1 MISRL
6 LKTAATLAVVA
17 GPVVPQAAM
26 AVPAVFFNDN
36 LNLGRQRFLDVV
48 TAADTA
54 FNAANPGA
62 SRAATIFELDILNN
76 STSANGVFT
85 VTNGAT
91 TVWVRTLRQ
100 GNPVRNAATGESN
113 GDGFTNWSNSYN
125 SASFANAEA
134 LGYTLNF
141 FADAALTAPFQLNA
155 LGIHTNDW
163 GTCCNSQNPTPD
175 GSRVNAS
182 QVYLRFQDAG
192 GANDLLLLGGIA
204 QTINSREHF
213 IGAINDTGFF
223 DQVRVIAN
231 GDGEFFGVGGRIL
244 FTTVAVNSVP
254 AGLSDISGQNL
265 IPPTPPPTTVP
276 RLNWDGAGPAADGIV
291 QGGSGTWTATS
302 TNFTESN
309 GATNGVY
316 GPAPGVVVFG
326 TSGGTVTTSN
336 AAGALAVAGMSF
348 TVDGYTIAGD
358 TLALALA
365 GPAPAA
371 FDVTNAGD
379 GAIITAQLTGNGLT
393 KTGAGTLTLDNSATS
408 IGPVVVSAGVVA
420 GSFTAGGLTVADGA
434 RLRPGASIGTIT
446 STGPVDFQSG
456 ARLDVDIMAGG
467 MADRIAVTGT
477 ADIAAGTT
485 LAFTQL
491 DTARLVLGTRYTLIS
506 ATGGRTGS
514 FATLLGNT
522 RVSRFISVV
531 QETDPG
537 NLYLAVRQT
546 SSFASA
552 GATRNQMA
560 AGAGVDSPGNGALY
574 TTIAYFDS
582 DAQARTAFD
591 QLSGELHA
599 TARGATAQDSRF
611 VREAIHAH
619 TQGLADERMGLW
631 FAGYGSWGTTRG
643 DGNAQKVSREI
654 GGFFIGYDLV
664 KSDNLSLGLL
674 AGYGTA
680 VIDVDQNP
688 AQLRGRATTH
698 DLHLAGY
705 AAFRA
710 GRLITTAGL
719 ATMQRNMN
727 TRRTAQFPG
736 FSDALTARY
745 DTNVIQGFAELA
757 LQLPYKALALEPFA
771 QAAYVSVTTDRI
783 AERGGLARLRSEL
796 ANDGFFVTTLGARVK
811 YGLPAGTGKWGMVLD
826 AGYRRFGGGRS
837 TTPIDFAF
845 PAGPLFAIAGTDLG
859 RDVAALG
866 AAVMG
871 QVAPGVTLDIGYRG
885 QIGREVKDHGLRGSV
900 TVAF

>member
-1 MISRL
+1 M
-6 LKTAATLAVVA
+6 AVVA
-17 GPVVPQAAM
+17 GTLVPQAAM

-62 SRAATIFELDILNN
+62 NRASTIFELDILNN
-76 STSANGVFT
+76 STNANGVFT
-85 VTNGAT
+85 VTNGGT
-91 TVWVRTLRQ
+91 TVWVRTVRQ
-100 GNPVRNAATGESN
+100 GSPVRNNAIGESN
-113 GDGFTNWSNSYN
+113 GDGFSNWSNVYN
-125 SASFANAEA
+125 TASFANAEA

-141 FADAALTAPFQLNA
+141 FADAALTTPFQLNA

-182 QVYLRFQDAG
+182 QVYLRFQDASG
-192 GANDLLLLGGIA
+192 SNDLLLLGGIA
-204 QTINSREHF
+204 QTIGSREHF
-213 IGAINDTGFF
+213 IGAINDTNFF

-231 GDGEFFGVGGRIL
+231 GNGEFFGVGGRIL
-244 FTTVAVNSVP
+244 FTTVAINSVP
-254 AGLSDISGQNL
+254 AGLSDVSGQNL

-291 QGGSGTWTATS
+291 QGGTGTWTATS

-326 TSGGTVTTSN
+326 TTGGTVTTSN
-336 AAGALAVAGMSF
+336 AAGALAVSGMTF
-348 TVDGYTIAGD
+348 TVGGYTIAGD
-358 TLALALA
+358 AVALA
-365 GPAPAA
+365 GAAPAA
-371 FDVTNAGD
+371 FDVTNAAD
-379 GAIITAQLTGNGLT
+379 QAIITAQLTGNGLT
-393 KTGAGTLTLDNSATS
+393 KTGAGTLTLNNSATS
-408 IGPVVVSAGVVA
+408 IGPVVVSAGILS
-420 GSFTAGGLTVADGA
+420 GNFTAGGLTVANGA
-434 RLRPGASIGTIT
+434 RVRPGASIGTIN
-446 STGPVDFQSG
+446 STGPVDFQTGS
-456 ARLDVDIMAGG
+456 RLDVDITSAG
-467 MADRIAVTGT
+467 MSDRIAVTGT
-477 ADIAAGTT
+477 ANIATGTT
-485 LAFTQL
+485 LAFNQL
-491 DTARLVLGTRYTLIS
+491 DAARLVLGTRYTLIS
-506 ATGGRTGS
+506 TTGGRTGS

-531 QETDPG
+531 QETDPN

-546 SSFASA
+546 SGFASA
-552 GATRNQMA
+552 GATRNQIA
-560 AGAGVDSPGNGALY
+560 AGSGVDSPGNGALY
-574 TTIAYFDS
+574 NTIVYFDT

-599 TARGATAQDSRF
+599 TARGASAQDSRF

-631 FAGYGSWGTTRG
+631 FAGYGSWGNTRG

-664 KSDNLSLGLL
+664 KSDNLSLGVL

-688 AQLRGRATTH
+688 AQLRGRATTD

-710 GRLITTAGL
+710 GKLVTTAGL
-719 ATMQRNMN
+719 ATMQRKMN

-736 FSDALTARY
+736 FSDSLSAEY
-745 DTNVIQGFAELA
+745 DTNVTQAFAELA
-757 LQLPYKALALEPFA
+757 LALPYKALALEPFA
-771 QAAYVSVTTDRI
+771 QAAYVSVTTDRF
-783 AERGGLARLRSEL
+783 AERGGLARLRSEK
-796 ANDGFFVTTLGARVK
+796 ATDGFFVTTLGARVK
-811 YGLPAGTGKWGMVLD
+811 YGLPAGNGKWGMVLD
-826 AGYRRFGGGRS
+826 AGYRHFAGGRS

-845 PAGPLFAIAGTDLG
+845 PSGPLFSIAGTDLG

-871 QVAPGVTLDIGYRG
+871 QIASNVTIDVGYRG
-885 QIGREVKDHGLRGSV
+885 QMGREVKDHGLRGSV

>member
-6 LKTAATLAVVA
+6 MVSAAALAVAA
-17 GPVVPQAAM
+17 GNLVPQAAM

-48 TAADTA
+48 SAADTA
-54 FNAANPGA
+54 FNAANPGS
-62 SRAATIFELDILNN
+62 SRASTIFELDILNN
-76 STSANGVFT
+76 STNTNGVFT
-85 VTNGAT
+85 VTNGTT
-91 TVWVRTLRQ
+91 TVWVRTVRQ
-100 GNPVRNAATGESN
+100 GSPVRNSSIGESN
-113 GDGFTNWSNSYN
+113 GDGFTNWSNIYN
-125 SASFANAEA
+125 SSSFANAEA

-141 FADAALTAPFQLNA
+141 FADAALTTPFQLNA

-182 QVYLRFQDAG
+182 QVYLRFQDASG
-192 GANDLLLLGGIA
+192 SNDLLLLGGIA
-204 QTINSREHF
+204 QTIGSREHF
-213 IGAINDTGFF
+213 IGAINDTNFF

-231 GDGEFFGVGGRIL
+231 GNGEFFGVGGRIL
-244 FTTVAVNSVP
+244 FTTVAINSVP
-254 AGLSDISGQNL
+254 AGLSDVSGQNL
-265 IPPTPPPTTVP
+265 IPPTQPPATVVP

-291 QGGSGTWTATS
+291 QGGTGTWTATT

-326 TSGGTVTTSN
+326 TTGGTVTASN
-336 AAGALAVAGMSF
+336 SAGALAVAGMTF
-348 TVDGYTIAGD
+348 TVGGYTIAGD
-358 TLALALA
+358 PIALA
-365 GPAPAA
+365 GSAPAA
-371 FDVTNAGD
+371 FTVTNAAD
-379 GAIITAQLTGNGLT
+379 QATVTAQLTGIGLT
-393 KTGAGTLTLDNSATS
+393 KTGAGTLLINNAATS
-408 IGPVVVSAGVVA
+408 IGPVVVSAGTLSGV
-420 GSFTAGGLTVADGA
+420 FTTTGLTVADGA
-434 RLRPGASIGTIT
+434 RVRPGTSIGTIT
-446 STGPVDFQSG
+446 STGPVDFQTGS
-456 ARLDVDIMAGG
+456 RLDVDITSGG
-467 MADRIAVTGT
+467 MSDRIAVTGT
-477 ADIAAGTT
+477 ANVAAGTT
-485 LAFTQL
+485 LGLSQL
-491 DTARLVLGTRYTLIS
+491 DTARLVLGTRYTIIS
-506 ATGGRTGS
+506 TTGGRTGS
-514 FATLLGNT
+514 FATLAGNT

-531 QETDPG
+531 QETDPN

-552 GATRNQMA
+552 GATRNQIA

-574 TTIAYFDS
+574 NTIAYLDT

-599 TARGATAQDSRF
+599 TARGASAQDSRF
-611 VREAIHAH
+611 VREAIQAH
-619 TQGLADERMGLW
+619 TAGLADERMGLW
-631 FAGYGSWGTTRG
+631 FAGYGSWGNTQG

-664 KSDNLSLGLL
+664 KSDNLSLGVL

-688 AQLRGRATTH
+688 AQLRGRATTD

-710 GRLITTAGL
+710 GKLVTTAGL
-719 ATMQRNMN
+719 ATMQRKMN

-736 FSDALTARY
+736 FSDSLSAAY
-745 DTNVIQGFAELA
+745 DTNVSQGFVEVAF
-757 LQLPYKALALEPFA
+757 QLPYQSLALEPYA
-771 QAAYVSVTTDRI
+771 QAAYVSVSTDRI
-783 AERGGLARLRSEL
+783 AERGGQARLRSEK
-796 ANDGFFVTTLGARVK
+796 ANDGFLVTTLGARVK
-811 YGLPAGTGKWGMVLD
+811 YGLPVGNGKWGAVLD

-845 PAGPLFAIAGTDLG
+845 PSGPLFSIAGTDFG

-871 QVAPGVTLDIGYRG
+871 QVAPNVTVDVGYRG
-885 QIGREVKDHGLRGSV
+885 QLGAEVKDHGLRGSV
-900 TVAF
+900 VVAF